1 MVTEKRP
8 RELSEPELREAAPRR
23 ISGEEKLLA
32 LALLGPPM
40 SWAAHLTLSYGFVYP
55 AERWQSK
62 TPLYLLSA
70 FAAVPAVLAVV
81 VGLRGLRRARAAPA
95 LDEAQR
101 ERVRFMS
108 ACACLA
114 GAFFLVAVLAQTVPV
129 LILALGSR

>member
-1 MVTEKRP
+1 MVTEERP
-8 RELSEPELREAAPRR
+8 VELSERELHEAAPRR
-23 ISGEEKLLA
+23 ISGQEMLLA
-32 LALLGPPM
+32 LALLSPPI
-40 SWAAHLTLSYGFVYP
+40 SWAAHLLLSYGFVYP

-62 TPLYLLSA
+62 TPLYLISV
-70 FAAVPAVLAVV
+70 FAAVPAVLAVF

-95 LDEAQR
+95 QNGAQR

-114 GAFFLVAVLAQTVPV
+114 GAFFLVAILAQTVPV